1 MENLITR
8 PEKDFFVALRN
19 SFVNVCNGDLPAAI
33 ILSIL
38 ENWTI
43 YKIKN
48 IQQNKIHN
56 EVLKKQG
63 KKPVDVGDVWIYK
76 SNSEFRTDS
85 LGFLSK
91 NSVISGIKTLL
102 DLGFIEKRNN
112 PKIGWD
118 RTLQWKVVPEKIN
131 KCICHLPKQEDGGS
145 YLGKAIPKNTSKKL
159 LKDKRSL
166 NNDNSEKDN
175 QTTTKVDPVLGKID
189 SVNVGKSNLVDIVV
203 DKSDSVDPIL
213 GKVDSEIY
221 NQILDNWNSN
231 IKSNQIK
238 GVSAHRG
245 LQSKLK
251 YDMAQYR
258 KTMSISEAIVNCI
271 DQGNTV
277 EDINKAI
284 DNYFRVLSSE
294 SFWYDFRYQN
304 IALFLHSEKGVCKF
318 KNDSYINT
326 LKKKEADSVDQYK
339 KLRLS
344 YDPVFFKYNSSNIL
358 DTNAQTYCGVGIG
371 ICKGRN
377 IVRIL
382 DEINSYAECGNL
394 DQSYMKMLEETI
406 VAGLYQKISLDV
418 LRGMLDT
425 HASNRVFHMPKAE
438 IL

>member
-159 LKDKRSL
+159 LKDKSF
-166 NNDNSEKDN
+166 NNNVSEKPKE
-175 QTTTKVDPVLGKID
+175 TTTAAKVDSVDVDSVDVDTDKTYSVDPVLGA
-189 SVNVGKSNLVDIVV
+189 
-203 DKSDSVDPIL
+203 
-213 GKVDSEIY
+213 VDSEIF
-221 NQILDNWNSN
+221 NQILDNWNSC
-231 IKSNQIK
+231 IKSNDIK
-238 GVSAHRG
+238 GIPSPRS
-245 LQSKLK
+245 LTSKLK
-251 YDMAQYR
+251 FDLTKPRVTQ
-258 KTMSISEAIVNCI
+258 TISESIVNYTEQ
-271 DQGNTV
+271 DGNSV

-284 DNYFRVLSSE
+284 GNYFRVLSNPDKY
-294 SFWYDFRYQN
+294 FYTFKFQN
-304 IALFLHSEKGVCKF
+304 ISVFIHSEKGVCKF

-326 LKKKEADSVDQYK
+326 LRKKETDNADQYK

-371 ICKGRN
+371 ICKGRD
-377 IVRIL
+377 ISRIL
-382 DEINSYAECGNL
+382 NEINSYVEFGVPGELAI
-394 DQSYMKMLEETI
+394 SYFFMLEETI
-406 VAGLYQKISLDV
+406 VAGLYQKIDLDV
-418 LRGMLDT
+418 LRDMIET
-425 HASNRVFHMPKAE
+425 HSANRTFHLKPTE